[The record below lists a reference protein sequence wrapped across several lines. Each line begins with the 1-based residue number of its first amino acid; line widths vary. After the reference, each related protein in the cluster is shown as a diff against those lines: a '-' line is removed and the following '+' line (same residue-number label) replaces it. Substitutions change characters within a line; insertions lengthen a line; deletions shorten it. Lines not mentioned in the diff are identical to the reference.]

1 MAAPFPSAVQ
11 TAAPRLAVH
20 FHILS
25 PLKPAWPVERA
36 STVIICQERQP
47 RIERP
52 VSGRWVTLSFTI
64 DRREGKHV
72 SRGMW
77 IRGPVGAGAEARVTR
92 GGCRTALVVV
102 PTMTAGTR
110 LLDIVP
116 LLESDHRVQVVFT
129 VPHTTDHWHGVEEF
143 VRAEH
148 GLLLPWEQAVQHT
161 FDLVLA
167 ASHRHLEQLRGPVL
181 LVGHGAGTMKSH
193 RYSRKA
199 ETPAL
204 PATGLDRE
212 LLTYRGR
219 ILPAV
224 LALGTDDES
233 AALGSLCPEA
243 SPMAVVAGDICLDR
257 MNAGVEFRE
266 YYRHALDLN
275 PRRRLVTISS
285 TWSTDSIFGRVP
297 NLCREVLD
305 ALPPAHYAV
314 AAVLHPTVWT
324 VHGRRQVTAW
334 LSDCVAAGLRL
345 IPPECGWQATMIA
358 SDWVIGD
365 HGSTT
370 AYAAAIGR
378 PVTLATDPGD
388 SLRSGSIAD
397 LIRRH
402 APLLEAGPLP
412 VQETVAASHRER
424 LSPVAAKAISSRP
437 GEAAAILRSAM
448 YRLLRLPE
456 PASPPVVTMLPAP
469 RPIEV

>member
-1 MAAPFPSAVQ
+1 MS
-11 TAAPRLAVH
+11 
-20 FHILS
+20 
-25 PLKPAWPVERA
+25 
-36 STVIICQERQP
+36 
-47 RIERP
+47 
-52 VSGRWVTLSFTI
+52 
-64 DRREGKHV
+64 RE
-72 SRGMW
+72 MW

-92 GGCRTALVVV
+92 AGCRTALVVV

-129 VPHTTDHWHGVEEF
+129 VPHTTDHWPGVEEF
-143 VRAEH
+143 VREQH

-167 ASHRHLEQLRGPVL
+167 ASHRHLEQLRGPIL
-181 LVGHGAGTMKSH
+181 LIGHGAGTMKSH

-199 ETPAL
+199 ERPSL

-224 LALGTDDES
+224 LALATEDER
-233 AALGSLCPEA
+233 AALGSLCAEA
-243 SPMAVVAGDICLDR
+243 LPAAVVAGDICLDR
-257 MNAGVEFRE
+257 MASGTEFRE
-266 YYRHALDLN
+266 HYRRELGLS

-285 TWSTDSIFGRVP
+285 TWSSDSIFGRVP
-297 NLCREVLD
+297 SLCRAVLD
-305 ALPPAHYAV
+305 ALPPARYAV
-314 AAVLHPTVWT
+314 SVVLHPNVWT

-334 LSDCVAAGLRL
+334 LSDCVEAGLLL
-345 IPPECGWQATMIA
+345 IPPDRGWQATMIA

-378 PVTLATDPGD
+378 PVTLATEPGGG
-388 SLRSGSIAD
+388 LREGSIAD
-397 LIRRH
+397 LVREH
-402 APLLEAGPLP
+402 APPLDGGSLPEQEAEA
-412 VQETVAASHRER
+412 VRRRDR
-424 LSPVAAKAISSRP
+424 LSSVVARAISSRP

-448 YRLLRLPE
+448 YRLLGIPE
-456 PASPPVVTMLPAP
+456 PDAPPVVPMLPAP
-469 RPIEV
+469 RPIEM

>member
-1 MAAPFPSAVQ
+1 M
-11 TAAPRLAVH
+11 L
-20 FHILS
+20 
-25 PLKPAWPVERA
+25 
-36 STVIICQERQP
+36 
-47 RIERP
+47 
-52 VSGRWVTLSFTI
+52 
-64 DRREGKHV
+64 V
-72 SRGMW
+72 SREMW

-92 GGCRTALVVV
+92 AGCRTAVVVV

-110 LLDIVP
+110 LLDLVP

-129 VPHTTDHWHGVEEF
+129 VPHTTDHWPGVEEF
-143 VRAEH
+143 VRAQH

-167 ASHRHLEQLRGPVL
+167 ASHRHLEQLRGPIL

-219 ILPAV
+219 VLPAA
-224 LALGTDDES
+224 LALATEDEKV
-233 AALGSLCPEA
+233 ALESLCPEA
-243 SPMAVVAGDICLDR
+243 LPAAVVAGDVCLDR
-257 MNAGVEFRE
+257 MTAGTAFRE
-266 YYRHALDLN
+266 HYRQALGLN

-297 NLCREVLD
+297 SLCRAILD
-305 ALPPAHYAV
+305 ALPPARYSV
-314 AAVLHPTVWT
+314 AAVLHPNVWT

-334 LSDCVAAGLRL
+334 LSDCVEAGLRL
-345 IPPECGWQATMIA
+345 IPPDHGWQATMIA

-370 AYAAAIGR
+370 AYAAALGR

-388 SLRSGSIAD
+388 QLRTGSIAD
-397 LIRRH
+397 LVRQNT
-402 APLLEAGPLP
+402 PLLEAGPLAE
-412 VQETVAASHRER
+412 QESAAVRHCDR
-424 LSPVAAKAISSRP
+424 LSSVAAKAITSRP
-437 GEAAAILRSAM
+437 GEAAGILRSAM
-448 YRLLRLPE
+448 YRLLGLAEPE
-456 PASPPVVTMLPAP
+456 SPPVVPMLPSP
-469 RPIEV
+469 RPIEA